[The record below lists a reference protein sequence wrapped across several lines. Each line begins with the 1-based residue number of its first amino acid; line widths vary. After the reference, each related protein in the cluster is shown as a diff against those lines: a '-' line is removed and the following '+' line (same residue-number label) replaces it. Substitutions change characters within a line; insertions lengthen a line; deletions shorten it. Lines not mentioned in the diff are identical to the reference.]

1 MKVLSPDK
9 TVMGEADGV
18 YGPAGNSRLH
28 VRGECKGPP
37 RGLRPCRAS
46 QGDYVVTREVRQSA
60 QKKAH
65 SRTSVRSEEEGGGC
79 RKSEAPIGAMRSG
92 NADGAKG
99 CRFGRIGQGDM
110 VRHRAEEAMTT
121 RLTRLT
127 QKVRELRG
135 ERLTSLMGMLFDPEG
150 LRSSFERQEERKAPG
165 VDGERK
171 ADYREGLEERIEELS
186 RRVRSLGYRP
196 KPVRRVYLP
205 KGEGR
210 YRLLGIPSFE
220 DRLVQDRLSQILQA
234 IWEPEF
240 CECSY
245 GFRPNR
251 SAHDALR
258 RVAEI
263 VTWEGTQWVVEADI
277 KGFFDHVS
285 HLHLMRFLEHRI
297 ADSCFLRIIRRFLKA
312 GVMEDGVV
320 SASEEGTP
328 QGGLVSP
335 VLANIY
341 LHYVLDLWFE
351 RRFKRSCRGK
361 AYLVRFADDFI
372 ACFQYEEDARRF
384 VEELE
389 KRLAAFDLE
398 VEPSKTRV
406 LRFGSRARQDCNR
419 DGLGRPETFHF
430 LGFTHFVSLSRRGK
444 FVVGRKAEGKRFRK
458 KLKLLN
464 QRLRNLR
471 VEGGKIMMEYTKY
484 HLRGHI
490 QYYGVNGNMKSLRAY
505 FYFACRLLC
514 KWLNRRSQRRSMTGP
529 SFWASMTRWLPRVQI
544 VRNLYPQPSWGTQTG
559 SRMV

>member
-1 MKVLSPDK
+1 VKALSSDK

-18 YGPAGNSRLH
+18 YGLAGNSPFYE
-28 VRGECKGPP
+28 RGEYKGSP

-46 QGDYVVTREVRQSA
+46 HGDYAVTREIRQSA
-60 QKKAH
+60 QKVAH
-65 SRTSVRSEEEGGGC
+65 LRTSVRSEEEGGSC
-79 RKSEAPIGAMRSG
+79 RKSEAPIRAMRSG
-92 NADGAKG
+92 NVDGAKG
-99 CRFGRIGQGDM
+99 CRFGKTGQGDM
-110 VRHRAEEAMTT
+110 VRHRAEEAMST

-135 ERLTSLMGMLFDPEG
+135 ERLTSLMGMLFEPEG

-165 VDGERK
+165 VDGVRK
-171 ADYREGLEERIEELS
+171 ADYREGLEERIQELS

-196 KPVRRVYLP
+196 KPVRRVYLS

-210 YRLLGIPSFE
+210 YRPLGVPSFE

-245 GFRPNR
+245 GFRPDR

-285 HLHLMRFLEHRI
+285 HVHLMRFLEHRI
-297 ADSCFLRIIRRFLKA
+297 ADPCFLRIIRRFLKA

-361 AYLVRFADDFI
+361 AYLVRYADDLI

-384 VEELE
+384 VRELE

-406 LRFGSRARQDCNR
+406 LRFGSRAGQDCHR

-430 LGFTHFVSLSRRGK
+430 LGFTHFVSLSRRRR
-444 FVVGRKAEGKRFRK
+444 FVVGRKTEGKRFRG
-458 KLKLLN
+458 KLRLLN

-471 VEGGKIMMEYTKY
+471 VEGGRIMMEYTKS

-490 QYYGVNGNMKSLRAY
+490 QYYGVSGNMKSLRAY
-505 FYFACRLLC
+505 NHLACRLLR
-514 KWLNRRSQRRSMTGP
+514 KWLNRRSQRRSMMWP
-529 SFWASMTRWLPRVQI
+529 RFWAVMTRWLPRVRI
-544 VRNLYPQPSWGTQTG
+544 VHNLYPQPLWRTQTG

>member
-1 MKVLSPDK
+1 LY
-9 TVMGEADGV
+9 E
-18 YGPAGNSRLH
+18 
-28 VRGECKGPP
+28 RGECKGSP
-37 RGLRPCRAS
+37 RGLRPRRAS
-46 QGDYVVTREVRQSA
+46 HGDYAVTREIRQSA
-60 QKKAH
+60 QKRAH
-65 SRTSVRSEEEGGGC
+65 PWTSVRSEEEGGGC
-79 RKSEAPIGAMRSG
+79 RKSEVPIRAKNSG

-99 CRFGRIGQGDM
+99 CRFEGMGKGDM
-110 VRHRAEEAMTT
+110 ARHSAEEAMTT
-121 RLTRLT
+121 RLSRLT

-150 LRSSFERQEERKAPG
+150 LRSSFERQDERKAPG
-165 VDGERK
+165 VDGVRK
-171 ADYREGLEERIEELS
+171 ADYREGLEERIQELS

-210 YRLLGIPSFE
+210 YRPLGVPSFE

-245 GFRPNR
+245 GFRPDR

-285 HLHLMRFLEHRI
+285 HVHLTRFLEHRI
-297 ADSCFLRIIRRFLKA
+297 ADPRFLRIIRRFLKA

-351 RRFKRSCRGK
+351 RRYKRSCRGK
-361 AYLVRFADDFI
+361 AYLVRYADDFLT
-372 ACFQYEEDARRF
+372 CFQYEEDARRF
-384 VEELE
+384 VQELE

-398 VEPSKTRV
+398 VESSKTRV
-406 LRFGSRARQDCNR
+406 LRFGSRARQ
-419 DGLGRPETFHF
+419 EE
-430 LGFTHFVSLSRRGK
+430 VSGK
-444 FVVGRKAEGKRFRK
+444 
-458 KLKLLN
+458 
-464 QRLRNLR
+464 
-471 VEGGKIMMEYTKY
+471 
-484 HLRGHI
+484 
-490 QYYGVNGNMKSLRAY
+490 
-505 FYFACRLLC
+505 CR
-514 KWLNRRSQRRSMTGP
+514 
-529 SFWASMTRWLPRVQI
+529 
-544 VRNLYPQPSWGTQTG
+544 
-559 SRMV
+559 

>member
-1 MKVLSPDK
+1 MK
-9 TVMGEADGV
+9 
-18 YGPAGNSRLH
+18 
-28 VRGECKGPP
+28 
-37 RGLRPCRAS
+37 
-46 QGDYVVTREVRQSA
+46 
-60 QKKAH
+60 
-65 SRTSVRSEEEGGGC
+65 
-79 RKSEAPIGAMRSG
+79 SG

-99 CRFGRIGQGDM
+99 CRFERTGQGDM
-110 VRHRAEEAMTT
+110 DRHSAEEAMTT

-135 ERLTSLMGMLFDPEG
+135 ERLTSLMGMLFEPEG

-165 VDGERK
+165 VDGVRK
-171 ADYREGLEERIEELS
+171 ADYREGLEERIQELS

-210 YRLLGIPSFE
+210 YRPLGIPSFE

-240 CECSY
+240 CDCSY
-245 GFRPNR
+245 GFRPDR

-285 HLHLMRFLEHRI
+285 HVHLMRFLEHRI
-297 ADSCFLRIIRRFLKA
+297 ADPCFLRIIRRFLKA

-361 AYLVRFADDFI
+361 AYLVRYADDFI
-372 ACFQYEEDARRF
+372 TCFQYEEDARRF
-384 VEELE
+384 VQALE

-406 LRFGSRARQDCNR
+406 LRFGSRARQDCHR

-430 LGFTHFVSLSRRGK
+430 LGFTHFVSLSRRGR
-444 FVVGRKAEGKRFRK
+444 FVVGRKTEGKRFRG
-458 KLKLLN
+458 KLRLLN

-471 VEGGKIMMEYTKY
+471 VEGGRIMMEYTRN

-490 QYYGVNGNMKSLRAY
+490 QYYGVSGNMKSLRAY
-505 FYFACRLLC
+505 FHLACRLLR
-514 KWLNRRSQRRSMTGP
+514 KWLNRRSQRHSMTWP
-529 SFWASMTRWLPRVQI
+529 RFWAVMTRWLPRVQI
-544 VRNLYPQPSWGTQTG
+544 VHNLYPQPLWGTQTG